1 LRNFA
6 FSPCHP
12 DFSAYLHY
20 AFRDLGTLMIFKT
33 RSSAILALGLI
44 LAIAL
49 DTGVQL
55 LLKMVAS
62 GISGEASQWEMLAT
76 TLSQPIFFVTAI
88 LMILQLINWLEV
100 LKLSDLSYAQPIS
113 SLSYV
118 SVYIL
123 SAIYFGEK
131 IDALQIVGITIIV
144 AGVWC
149 ISRTGSWQSEAVSR

>member
-1 LRNFA
+1 
-6 FSPCHP
+6 
-12 DFSAYLHY
+12 
-20 AFRDLGTLMIFKT
+20 MIFKT
-33 RSSAILALGLI
+33 RNSAILALGLI

-62 GISGEASQWEMLAT
+62 GISDEASQWEMLAA
-76 TLSQPIFFVTAI
+76 TLGQPLFFACAV
-88 LMILQLINWLEV
+88 LMVVQLFNWLEV
-100 LKLSDLSYAQPIS
+100 LKLSELSYAQPIS

-131 IDALQIVGITIIV
+131 IDALQIAGIIIIV

-149 ISRTGSWQSEAVSR
+149 ISRTGSGQPKTEAVPR

>member
-1 LRNFA
+1 
-6 FSPCHP
+6 
-12 DFSAYLHY
+12 
-20 AFRDLGTLMIFKT
+20 MIFKT
-33 RSSAILALGLI
+33 RSSAILVLGLV

-62 GISGEASQWEMLAT
+62 GISGEASQWEMLVA
-76 TLSQPIFFVTAI
+76 TLSQPVFFACAI
-88 LMILQLINWLEV
+88 LMVVQLFNWLEV

-131 IDALQIVGITIIV
+131 IDGLQIVGILIIV

-149 ISRTGSWQSEAVSR
+149 ISRTGSGQSEAVSR

>member
-1 LRNFA
+1 
-6 FSPCHP
+6 
-12 DFSAYLHY
+12 
-20 AFRDLGTLMIFKT
+20 MIFKN
-33 RSSAILALGLI
+33 RSAAVLALGLI

-62 GISGEASQWEMLAT
+62 GISDEASQWDLLAA
-76 TLSQPIFFVTAI
+76 TLTQPVFFVAA
-88 LMILQLINWLEV
+88 LFMVLQLFNWLEV

-118 SVYIL
+118 SVYVL
-123 SAIYFGEK
+123 SAVYFGEK
-131 IDALQIVGITIIV
+131 IDALQIAGIVIIV

-149 ISRTGSWQSEAVSR
+149 ISRTGSGRAEAVSR

>member
-1 LRNFA
+1 M
-6 FSPCHP
+6 
-12 DFSAYLHY
+12 
-20 AFRDLGTLMIFKT
+20 TFKA
-33 RSSAILALGLI
+33 RRSAIFVIGLI

-62 GISGEASQWEMLAT
+62 GISDDASQWEMIAA
-76 TLSQPIFFVTAI
+76 TLSQPVFFVCAV
-88 LMILQLINWLEV
+88 LMVLQLFNWLEV

-131 IDALQIVGITIIV
+131 IDALQIVGILIIV

-149 ISRTGSWQSEAVSR
+149 ISRTGSEPEAVSQ

>member
-1 LRNFA
+1 
-6 FSPCHP
+6 
-12 DFSAYLHY
+12 
-20 AFRDLGTLMIFKT
+20 MIFKT
-33 RSSAILALGLI
+33 RSSAILVLGLI

-62 GISGEASQWEMLAT
+62 GISDEASQWEMLVN
-76 TLSQPIFFVTAI
+76 TLSQPVFFACAV
-88 LMILQLINWLEV
+88 LMVVQLFNWLEV

-131 IDALQIVGITIIV
+131 IDALQIVGILIIV

-149 ISRTGSWQSEAVSR
+149 ISRTGSGQPEAEAVSR

>member
-1 LRNFA
+1 
-6 FSPCHP
+6 
-12 DFSAYLHY
+12 
-20 AFRDLGTLMIFKT
+20 MIFKT
-33 RSSAILALGLI
+33 RNSMILFFGLI

-62 GISGEASQWEMLAT
+62 GISDEASQGEMLKA
-76 TLSQPIFFVTAI
+76 TLSAPVFYVCAL
-88 LMILQLINWLEV
+88 LMLLQLFNWLEV

-123 SAIYFGEK
+123 SAIYFAEK
-131 IDALQIVGITIIV
+131 IDALQIVGILIIV

-149 ISRTGSWQSEAVSR
+149 ISRTGSGQPEAKAVSQ